1 MTKPA
6 NPEAG
11 STPAQAGQGAQEQ
24 HEDHAERM
32 QQIDFG
38 HVRTRKHYEAMLQ
51 ELLAEQ

>member
-1 MTKPA
+1 MTRAA
-6 NPEAG
+6 NTEAG
-11 STPAQAGQGAQEQ
+11 STPAQAEQGTQSQ
-24 HEDHAERM
+24 HEDQAERM